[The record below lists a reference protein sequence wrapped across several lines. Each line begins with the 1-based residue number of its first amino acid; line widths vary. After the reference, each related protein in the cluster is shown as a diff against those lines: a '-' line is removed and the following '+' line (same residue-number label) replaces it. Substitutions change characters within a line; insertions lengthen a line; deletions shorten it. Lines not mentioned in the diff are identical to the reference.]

1 MAFVVIVIVE
11 WLEMPR
17 YMYLRQN
24 IFTES
29 TSEGEVMEI
38 EVKKEYGQIG
48 RLGCG
53 CWPSVPRLYL
63 NAVPSSCES
72 DVETSVHL
80 QLQLHSV

>member
-38 EVKKEYGQIG
+38 EVKKERI
-48 RLGCG
+48 RSDRETRVWL
-53 CWPSVPRLYL
+53 L
-63 NAVPSSCES
+63 AVGAKALFKRRSF
-72 DVETSVHL
+72 
-80 QLQLHSV
+80 QLRE